1 MDEPM
6 QFFENIKTAVDR
18 NFGKGKGLEGIN
30 LPEMGSDAAPVK
42 AKDLKSSPFKPLVN
56 TGETIETEPQ
66 TKPAEAVTPVAEK
79 PAVEE
84 EENDVRTPATF
95 GARQVPARR
104 VTQSVQRNLTHT
116 HDLRRIWRNC
126 KPRWPH
132 RMRQRRRP
140 RQTLPR

>member
-1 MDEPM
+1 MHGRAWLCAAVDAVSVRSGYWMDEPM

-116 HDLRRIWRNC
+116 
-126 KPRWPH
+126 
-132 RMRQRRRP
+132 
-140 RQTLPR
+140 